1 MFTSPGDIA
10 IQLGPL
16 NIYWYG
22 ISIATAFCF
31 GLFSC
36 YKIAE
41 NYYPESS
48 LDRLSDLSFYIL
60 MGAIIGARLYFVG
73 FNWDYFSLNL
83 EEIPMLWHGGISIH
97 GAIIG
102 GFISGASYVKKHNLS
117 LWLYA
122 DIIAFGLPIGQ
133 AIGRW
138 GNFFNSEAF
147 GKPTDLPWKLYIP
160 QYHRPV
166 GMEEFEYF
174 HPTFLYES
182 IWNIG
187 VFLVLFFFIKNKFQN
202 KNGVIFF
209 SYLILYSLGR
219 IIIEAI
225 RIDSIYNP
233 MGLPIAIWASF
244 LMIIIGIIG
253 LNLLNKKLPEKS

>member
-10 IQLGPL
+10 IQLGPI

-22 ISIATAFCF
+22 IFMAIAFCL
-31 GLFSC
+31 GLFAC
-36 YKIAE
+36 YKIAQS
-41 NYYPESS
+41 YYPQTD
-48 LDRLSDLSFYIL
+48 LDKLSDLAFYIL
-60 MGAIIGARLYFVG
+60 LGAIIGARLYFVG
-73 FNWDYFSLNL
+73 FNWDYFQLNL

-102 GFISGASYVKKHNLS
+102 GFIFGSSYVKKHNLS

-122 DIIAFGLPIGQ
+122 DIIAYGLPIGQ

-160 QYHRPV
+160 QVHRPMT
-166 GMEEFEYF
+166 MEEFEYF

-182 IWNIG
+182 LWNIG
-187 VFLVLFFFIKNKFQN
+187 VFLVLFFILKDKFKNKC
-202 KNGVIFF
+202 GGIFF
-209 SYLILYSLGR
+209 SYLILYSIGR
-219 IIIEAI
+219 ILIEAI

-233 MGLPIAIWASF
+233 LGLPIAIWASIV
-244 LMIIIGIIG
+244 MIIIGIIG
-253 LNLLNKKLPEKS
+253 LYKVESC